1 MDAPAE
7 LVLKPGGG
15 EPARGSAEHPLEARK
30 LERDNC
36 NGVLTVLIMSGAVAV
51 ARRLAGKWNS
61 V

>member
-1 MDAPAE
+1 MDAPAG
-7 LVLKPGGG
+7 LVLKHWGG
-15 EPARGSAEHPLEARK
+15 EPACCSTEHPLEARK

-36 NGVLTVLIMSGAVAV
+36 DEVLTVLIMSGTMAV